1 MSVPVR
7 QAAPGGLLRASAVVG
22 AMTLLSRILGMVR
35 DIALATLLGATA
47 SADAFFVAF
56 KIPNFFRR
64 LFAEGAFAQA
74 FVPVLAEYHAR
85 GGLAAMRGLADRLA
99 AVLGGGLLVLVAL
112 AVGGAPLVT
121 LLIAPGFWGD
131 PLRFELTVSLV
142 RVTAPYVLFVA
153 LTGLAGAMLNSMGRF
168 ALPAVTPVLLN
179 LTLIAAALLIAPCRQ
194 EPALVLAWGVLV
206 AGMLQLLV
214 QLPPLLRL
222 GALPRPVWDR
232 GDPGVRKVFGLMVP
246 ALFGVS
252 VSQINLLLDSV
263 FASFLPAGSVSWL
276 YFSDRLVE
284 FPLGVFGVAI
294 ATVILPSLS
303 RHSADQRGDAFAA
316 TLDWAVRGV
325 LLFGVPATIALVLL
339 AESILATLFMY
350 GRLSPADAVKAA
362 WSLQAYALG
371 LLAFML
377 IKVLAPGYFARQHGA
392 APVRMG
398 LVALLANLVLN
409 VLFALPLAV
418 LFDLGH
424 AGLALATSCA
434 AYINASLLWR
444 GLRREGLYRAG
455 PGLLAACV
463 RIGGATAV
471 MAAGLCLWRGSL
483 AEWTSLEWWAR
494 AAWLAGLCLGG
505 AGLYALA
512 LLLLGARPAQF
523 RQQSA

>member
-1 MSVPVR
+1 
-7 QAAPGGLLRASAVVG
+7 
-22 AMTLLSRILGMVR
+22 
-35 DIALATLLGATA
+35 
-47 SADAFFVAF
+47 
-56 KIPNFFRR
+56 
-64 LFAEGAFAQA
+64 
-74 FVPVLAEYHAR
+74 
-85 GGLAAMRGLADRLA
+85 
-99 AVLGGGLLVLVAL
+99 
-112 AVGGAPLVT
+112 
-121 LLIAPGFWGD
+121 
-131 PLRFELTVSLV
+131 
-142 RVTAPYVLFVA
+142 
-153 LTGLAGAMLNSMGRF
+153 
-168 ALPAVTPVLLN
+168 
-179 LTLIAAALLIAPCRQ
+179 
-194 EPALVLAWGVLV
+194 
-206 AGMLQLLV
+206 
-214 QLPPLLRL
+214 
-222 GALPRPVWDR
+222 
-232 GDPGVRKVFGLMVP
+232 
-246 ALFGVS
+246 
-252 VSQINLLLDSV
+252 
-263 FASFLPAGSVSWL
+263 
-276 YFSDRLVE
+276 
-284 FPLGVFGVAI
+284 
-294 ATVILPSLS
+294 
-303 RHSADQRGDAFAA
+303 
-316 TLDWAVRGV
+316 
-325 LLFGVPATIALVLL
+325 
-339 AESILATLFMY
+339 
-350 GRLSPADAVKAA
+350 
-362 WSLQAYALG
+362 
-371 LLAFML
+371 ML